1 MVLLNQK
8 QYLVSIHLT
17 DFHNYSFISYQPIKM
32 RIANRLGQL
41 TLSNKRTLLY
51 GGVVFV
57 ILFFITSAFLTL
69 LYLRQEAQ
77 KQIQLSSENL
87 ASSLVQT
94 FDGMI
99 DTIDVA
105 LQSVVDE
112 VSRQQAD
119 NTIETDNIN
128 QLLLRQAKRVPH
140 LAFIRITD
148 DKGNVVYGV
157 EKQNKP
163 TNLNDRSFFQLL
175 VNDPQAQLIV
185 GQPVFAKI
193 AKKWVWSFSRRINRT
208 DGTFAGI
215 AYGSVYTDEI
225 EDIFSKIHIGEG
237 GSIAIRDPKLA
248 LIARTT
254 FDRNNTIPIGS
265 TSISN
270 PFKDTLKVNPNRGTY
285 TSDTTSTD
293 AITRIYSYQR
303 SDKYSYLANI
313 GLATDVALRAWEKHV
328 TVVSL
333 ILAVFAVTL
342 LYLTRKID
350 FAWRQYDDAILTL
363 KHSAEQLSHKHQ
375 LLTESDDKHRS
386 ILERLHTAIV
396 VHAPDTSIVFCN
408 SRASELLGL
417 TQDELLGK
425 VAIDD
430 NWYFVDER
438 GIKMRPDQYPVQRAL
453 STKTSFSEMVVGVRR
468 PNAHELRWV
477 QVSAF
482 LENDEHH
489 QLRQIVVNFNDI
501 TERKEAELRW
511 QFALEGAGDGVWDI
525 NLITKK
531 GQFSK
536 TYLSMLGYPEHS
548 FEEDYNQLIS
558 LVHPEDRSHLLTEMT
573 NHRNGQ
579 SSQFSAEYRMR
590 CADGSYKW
598 IFGRG
603 MVVSVNEA
611 GQSLRMVGT
620 HTDISAMKNAEEKI
634 WTEANYDALTKL
646 PNRRLF
652 YDRVEER
659 IKKAHRE
666 HETIALLF
674 IDLDRFKEV
683 NDTLGHHVGDQLL
696 IQAATR
702 IKSSVRIYDTV
713 ARIGGDEFTVI
724 LTDVHDTV
732 DVGKL
737 AEKIIAQLSQPFIIS
752 GVESYVSASVGIAL
766 YPNDAQTVVELT
778 QHADQAMYSAKDN
791 GRQCFRFFTKT
802 MQEDATNRMR
812 LANDLRHAL
821 KQNQFMVYYQPII
834 DLSNGQTYKA
844 EALIR
849 WQHPE
854 LGFISPASFIPIAE
868 DTGTIH
874 QIGNWVFSQAIE
886 QVKTC
891 QAVSKRK
898 FQISVNKSPVQFLV
912 ERGDQHQWLDQIL
925 DSGIDG
931 DNIVIEITEGI
942 LINNDIRVTQRLLQY
957 RDAKIQVAI
966 DDFGTG
972 YSSLSYLKKFDV
984 DYLKIDQSF
993 TQNLSLHS
1001 SDYALCEAIIV
1012 MAHKLGIQV
1021 IAEGV
1026 ETEEQHQLLKQM
1038 GCDFGQGYLFSRP
1051 VPAAQLVEFISA
1063 TTAAS
1068 RQ

>member
-1 MVLLNQK
+1 M
-8 QYLVSIHLT
+8 SIT
-17 DFHNYSFISYQPIKM
+17 NSF
-32 RIANRLGQL
+32 GQL
-41 TLSNKRTLLY
+41 TIGNKRALLY
-51 GGVVFV
+51 GGVCFV
-57 ILFFITSAFLTL
+57 ILFFITSASLTL

-77 KQIQLSSENL
+77 KQVQLSSENL

-99 DTIDVA
+99 DTIDIA

-112 VSRQQAD
+112 VSRQQAAD
-119 NTIETDNIN
+119 AIDADNIN
-128 QLLLRQAKRVPH
+128 KLLLRQAKRVPH

-148 DKGNVVYGV
+148 EKGNIVYGV
-157 EKQNKP
+157 ENRDKP
-163 TNLNDRSFFQLL
+163 TNLNDRTFFQLL

-185 GQPVFAKI
+185 SQPVFAKV
-193 AKKWVWSFSRRINRT
+193 AQKWVWPFARRINRG

-215 AYGSVYTDEI
+215 VYASVYAEEI
-225 EDIFSKIHIGEG
+225 EDIFRKIHIGEG
-237 GSIAIRDPKLA
+237 SSIALRDQNLT

-270 PFKDTLKVNPNRGTY
+270 PFKNTLKLNPNRGTY
-285 TSDTTSTD
+285 TSDATSSD

-303 SDKYSYLANI
+303 SDKYNYIANI
-313 GLATDVALRAWEKHV
+313 GLATDVALKAWEKHV
-328 TVVSL
+328 GVVSL
-333 ILAVFAVTL
+333 ILVVFAITL

-350 FAWRQYDDAILTL
+350 LAWRQYDDAILTL
-363 KHSAEQLSHKHQ
+363 KDSAEQLSHKHQ
-375 LLTESDDKHRS
+375 LLKDSDKKHRS

-396 VHAPDTSIVFCN
+396 VHAPDTSIIFSN

-417 TQDELLGK
+417 SEDQLIGK
-425 VAIDD
+425 VAIDP
-430 NWYFVDER
+430 NWCFVDESGKR
-438 GIKMRPDQYPVQRAL
+438 MHPDQYPVQRAL
-453 STKTSFSEMVVGVRR
+453 TTKKSFSEMVLGIRH
-468 PNAHELRWV
+468 PDTHEILWA

-482 LENDEHH
+482 LEHDEQH
-489 QLRQIVVNFNDI
+489 QLHQIIVNFNDI
-501 TERKEAELRW
+501 TERKEAEMRW

-548 FEEDYNQLIS
+548 FEENYNELFSLI
-558 LVHPEDRSHLLTEMT
+558 HPEDRSHLLAEIE
-573 NHRNGQ
+573 NYRNGQ

-590 CADGSYKW
+590 CADGKYKW

-634 WTEANYDALTKL
+634 WTEANYDSLTKL

-652 YDRVEER
+652 YDRVEEN
-659 IKKAHRE
+659 IKKAQRE
-666 HETIALLF
+666 HETVALLF

-702 IKSSVRIYDTV
+702 IKSSVRVYDTV

-737 AEKIIAQLSQPFIIS
+737 AEKIIAQLSQPFTIS
-752 GVESYVSASVGIAL
+752 GVESYVSASIGIAL
-766 YPNDAQTVVELT
+766 YPNDAQSVIELT
-778 QHADQAMYSAKDN
+778 QQADQAMYSAKDN

-802 MQEDATNRMR
+802 MQEDATHRMR

-821 KQNQFMVYYQPII
+821 RQNQFLVYYQPII

-886 QVKTC
+886 QVKIC
-891 QAVSKRK
+891 QSLSKRK

-912 ERGDQHQWLDQIL
+912 ERGDQQQWLDQIL

-942 LINNDIRVTQRLLQY
+942 LINNDIRVTQSLLQY

-1001 SDYALCEAIIV
+1001 SEYALCEAIIV

-1026 ETEEQHQLLKQM
+1026 ETEEQHQLLKKM
-1038 GCDFGQGYLFSRP
+1038 GCDFAQGYLFSRP
-1051 VPAAQLVEFISA
+1051 VPAAQLIEFITATSA
-1063 TTAAS
+1063 IDAH
-1068 RQ
+1068 

>member
-1 MVLLNQK
+1 
-8 QYLVSIHLT
+8 
-17 DFHNYSFISYQPIKM
+17 M
-32 RIANRLGQL
+32 RITNSLDQL
-41 TLSNKRTLLY
+41 TLNNKRTLLY

-57 ILFFITSAFLTL
+57 ILFFVSSAFLTL
-69 LYLRQEAQ
+69 LYLRQEAL
-77 KQIQLSSENL
+77 KQIQHSSENL

-105 LQSVVDE
+105 LQAAVDE
-112 VSRQQAD
+112 VSRQQTEGTVDA
-119 NTIETDNIN
+119 ESIN
-128 QLLLRQAKRVPH
+128 KLLLRQAKRVPH
-140 LAFIRITD
+140 LAFMRISD
-148 DKGNVVYGV
+148 DKGNIIYGV
-157 EKQNKP
+157 ENKDKT
-163 TNLNDRSFFQLL
+163 TNLNDRAFFQLL
-175 VNDPQAQLIV
+175 ASDPQAQLIV
-185 GQPVFAKI
+185 SQPVFAKI
-193 AKKWVWSFSRRINRT
+193 AQKWVWPFARRINRA
-208 DGTFAGI
+208 DGTFAGMVY
-215 AYGSVYTDEI
+215 ASVYTREI
-225 EDIFSKIHIGEG
+225 EDIFNKIHIGEG
-237 GSIAIRDPKLA
+237 GSIALRDQKLA
-248 LIARTT
+248 LIARST

-265 TSISN
+265 NSVSN
-270 PFKDTLKVNPNRGTY
+270 PFKNTLRISPNRGTY
-285 TSDTTSTD
+285 TSDASSTD
-293 AITRIYSYQR
+293 ATTRIYSYQR
-303 SDKYSYLANI
+303 SDKYGYLANI
-313 GLATDVALRAWEKHV
+313 GLATEVALKTWEKQV

-333 ILAVFAVTL
+333 ILLVFAITL

-350 FAWRQYDDAILTL
+350 LAWRKNDEAILTL
-363 KHSAEQLSHKHQ
+363 KLSAEQLSHKHQ
-375 LLTESDDKHRS
+375 LLINSEAKHRS

-396 VHAPDTSIVFCN
+396 VHAPDTSIVFSN

-417 TQDELLGK
+417 SEDQMIGK
-425 VAIDD
+425 VAIDP
-430 NWYFVDER
+430 NWCFVDESGKR
-438 GIKMRPDQYPVQRAL
+438 IAPDQYPVQRAL
-453 STKTSFSEMVVGVRR
+453 TTKQSFTEMVLGIRS
-468 PNAHELRWV
+468 PKAHDIRWV

-482 LENDEHH
+482 LENDEQG
-489 QLRQIVVNFNDI
+489 QLRQVIVNFNDI

-531 GQFSK
+531 GRFSK
-536 TYLSMLGYPEHS
+536 TYLSMLGYPEHR
-548 FEEDYNQLIS
+548 FEDNYHELIS
-558 LVHPEDRSHLLTEMT
+558 LIHPEDRAHLLTEMA
-573 NHRNGQ
+573 NHRNGL
-579 SSQFSAEYRMR
+579 SNQFSAEYRMQ

-634 WTEANYDALTKL
+634 WTEANYDSLTKL

-652 YDRVEER
+652 YDRVEES
-659 IKKAHRE
+659 IKKAQRE

-702 IKSSVRIYDTV
+702 IKSTVRAYDTV

-737 AEKIIAQLSQPFIIS
+737 AEKIIAELSQPFIIS

-766 YPNDAQTVVELT
+766 YPNDAQTVIELT
-778 QHADQAMYSAKDN
+778 RHADQAMYSAKDN
-791 GRQCFRFFTKT
+791 GRRCFRFFTKT
-802 MQEDATNRMR
+802 MQEDATHRMR

-821 KQNQFMVYYQPII
+821 KQNQFLVYYQPII
-834 DLSNGQTYKA
+834 DLRNGQTYKA

-886 QVKTC
+886 QVKIC
-891 QAVSKRK
+891 QALSERK

-912 ERGDQHQWLDQIL
+912 ERGSQDQWLDQIL

-1001 SDYALCEAIIV
+1001 SEYALCEAIIV

-1051 VPAAQLVEFISA
+1051 MPAAQLVDFIAA
-1063 TTAAS
+1063 TSTIDLP
-1068 RQ
+1068 